1 MAIEWGPIIGSGI
14 SAAAGLASTAAQ
26 GNLNKKNRQWQE
38 EQASIQREYSTEMMN
53 RQNAWNMEMWN
64 KENEYNNPTNQ
75 IQRLLDAGL
84 NPLYYGL
91 DGSSANALESAQPLG
106 YERAESN
113 FQTNPIAAGIDAFVQ
128 AKGIENSTKLANAQI
143 DKLKE
148 ETRGNKISNDFQDAT
163 AAARAESIELANN
176 LSKKQVEEINQAIK
190 ESEQRVKESIQRT
203 DNLVE
208 EKALMESQ
216 KMLNNAMQHEAEER
230 AREIATLLPYKQLLI
245 EAQTAAEKAHAAY
258 LWTQQAKEQKFLADD
273 GFYDVMVETAREE
286 LKKAKIDVEDA
297 KVQQAIHQW
306 QMAIKTGTA
315 FDIEGTKGLGR
326 VLTILGN
333 VSTSFVSTCAE
344 AMGGSIAP
352 LLGAGIIGKG
362 ASKAGSMMSK
372 GAATP
377 DVVAKQTAAL
387 Q

>member
-1 MAIEWGPIIGSGI
+1 MAIEWGPVISSGI
-14 SAAAGLASTAAQ
+14 SAAAGLANTAAQ
-26 GNLNKKNRQWQE
+26 GNLNKKNRKWQE
-38 EQASIQREYSTEMMN
+38 EQAAIQREYSTEMMN

-64 KENEYNNPTNQ
+64 KENEYNNPLNQ
-75 IQRLLDAGL
+75 VQRLRDAGL

-113 FQTNPIAAGIDAFVQ
+113 FQTNPIGAGIEAFVQ

-163 AAARAESIELANN
+163 KEARAEAIELANN
-176 LSKKQVEEINQAIK
+176 LSKKEVEKIDQAIK
-190 ESEQRVKESIQRT
+190 ESEQNIKESIQRT
-203 DNLVE
+203 ENLVE

-216 KMLNNAMQHEAEER
+216 KMLNNALQHEAEER
-230 AREIATLLPYKQLLI
+230 AREIATLLPYKKLLV

-258 LWTQQAKEQKFLADD
+258 LWTQQAREQKLLDD
-273 GFYDVMVETAREE
+273 GYYDTMMETAKVE
-286 LKKAKIDVEDA
+286 LERAGIDVKDA
-297 KVQQAIHQW
+297 KVQQALHQW
-306 QMAIKTGTA
+306 QLSIKNGTA
-315 FDIEGTKGLGR
+315 FDIEGSKGLGR

-372 GAATP
+372 GAGP